1 MDDTICKEVLENIK
15 LSLMQCKNNKMS
27 FTLEKAC
34 DIKKCE
40 NIYHYQTSLYA
51 TKTQIIMKI
60 PDKVSVYSIQYDPQK
75 RIVEIDN

>member
-1 MDDTICKEVLENIK
+1 MDETICEEVLENIK
-15 LSLMQCKNNKMS
+15 LSLMQCKNNKTS

-40 NIYHYQTSLYA
+40 NIHQYQTSLYA
-51 TKTQIIMKI
+51 TNTKITIKI
-60 PDKVSVYSIQYDPQK
+60 PDIVSRYSIQYDPQK